1 MSPKHS
7 SLAFDE
13 IVKEFDDNQHFN
25 GSFEPDLK
33 VIVNAHFSK
42 ASFSPMASDDVI
54 QVNGRITVSF

>member
-13 IVKEFDDNQHFN
+13 TVKEFDDNCYFDS
-25 GSFEPDLK
+25 GFEPELT
-33 VIVNAHFSK
+33 VIVNANYSK
-42 ASFSPMASDDVI
+42 TPSMATSLDVI